1 MENITSIIAQGVLS
15 IAGALASYFIAVGV
29 TYLKKK
35 REALINQLGVD
46 QYNKDY
52 KLAQDIFY
60 VVEQQFK
67 FIPNAGEQKRKE
79 FDKLLT
85 EKIPGIS
92 QEELDHFRET
102 ICGKVNAEINNS
114 GILAPAFTEGKD
126 IADVATAQSITVPTE
141 AQPAQK

>member
-1 MENITSIIAQGVLS
+1 MENVTSIITQGVLS
-15 IAGALASYFIAVGV
+15 IAGALASYFIAIGV
-29 TYLKKK
+29 AYLKKK

-60 VVEQQFK
+60 IVEQQFK

-102 ICGKVNAEINNS
+102 ICGKINAEVKGS
-114 GILAPAFTEGKD
+114 GILAPAFAEGKD
-126 IADVATAQSITVPTE
+126 IADVATAQSTTAPAST
-141 AQPAQK
+141 QPVQK